1 MVQARGIDRQFLSGL
16 TIIVL
21 LAAVVV
27 GTLMQYNG
35 VFRPSVDVVVE
46 ADRAGITMAPGAPVK
61 LYGVEV
67 GAVSDVDIDGDR
79 AEITLELEP
88 DQADSV
94 PRDVTAQLVPPT
106 AFGAKY
112 VQLTVPEGASSE
124 SIEAGDVIPASVT
137 TVEVDEAFTNLSAV
151 LEAARPAQV
160 SEALSA
166 VAGTV
171 DQRGEMLESS
181 SP

>member
-112 VQLTVPEGASSE
+112 VQLTVPEGASFGVDRSRRRHPGE
-124 SIEAGDVIPASVT
+124 RHHGGSGRGIHQSQRRPRGCTPSPGQRSLERCGGDCGPAW
-137 TVEVDEAFTNLSAV
+137 
-151 LEAARPAQV
+151 
-160 SEALSA
+160 
-166 VAGTV
+166 
-171 DQRGEMLESS
+171 
-181 SP
+181 